1 MRMTA
6 RVALL
11 AAAGVAA
18 MFLGACGSDDPD
30 PLDSATG
37 PTVSVA
43 VREDGGLTSVEVEA
57 VGLEASAEYLALLH
71 AGTCEAEGA
80 SAGRLGTLLSDGDGS
95 ASLTTSTVLV
105 GAVGA
110 PTDLTPGLLS
120 DGDHV
125 VRVVR
130 VGGDEA
136 ACVAVP

>member
-1 MRMTA
+1 
-6 RVALL
+6 
-11 AAAGVAA
+11 
-18 MFLGACGSDDPD
+18 
-30 PLDSATG
+30 
-37 PTVSVA
+37 VSVG
-43 VREDGGLTSVEVEA
+43 VREDAGLTSLAIEA
-57 VGLEASAEYLALLH
+57 VGLEADAEYLALLH

-80 SAGRLGTLLSDGDGS
+80 SAGRLGTLQADGDGS

-110 PTDLTPGLLS
+110 PTNLTPALLS

-136 ACVAVP
+136 TCVAGP

>member
-1 MRMTA
+1 MTV

-11 AAAGVAA
+11 AATGAAA
-18 MFLGACGSDDPD
+18 MLLAACGSDDPD
-30 PLDSATG
+30 SLDSAAG

-43 VREDGGLTSVEVEA
+43 VREDGGLTSLAIEA
-57 VGLEASAEYLALLH
+57 VGLEADAEYLALLH

-80 SAGRLGTLLSDGDGS
+80 SAGRLGTLQADGDGS

-110 PTDLTPGLLS
+110 PTNLTPALLS

-136 ACVAVP
+136 TCVAVP

>member
-1 MRMTA
+1 MTV

-11 AAAGVAA
+11 AAAGAAA
-18 MFLGACGSDDPD
+18 MLLAACGSDDPD
-30 PLDSATG
+30 PLESAAG
-37 PTVSVA
+37 PTVSVGA
-43 VREDGGLTSVEVEA
+43 HEDGGLTSLNLEA

-80 SAGRLGTLLSDGDGS
+80 SAGRLGTLQADGDGS

-110 PTDLTPGLLS
+110 PTDLTPALLS

-130 VGGDEA
+130 VGGDEV

>member
-1 MRMTA
+1 MIIRA
-6 RVALL
+6 ALL
-11 AAAGVAA
+11 AAAGAVAILLA
-18 MFLGACGSDDPD
+18 ACGSDDPD
-30 PLDSATG
+30 PLESATG

-43 VREDGGLTSVEVEA
+43 VREDGGLTSLEIAA
-57 VGLEASAEYLALLH
+57 VGLEAGAEYLALLH

-80 SAGRLGTLLSDGDGS
+80 SAGRLGTLLSDGDGP
-95 ASLTTSTVLV
+95 ATLTTSTVLV

-110 PTDLTPGLLS
+110 PADLTPALLS
-120 DGDHV
+120 DGAHV

>member
-1 MRMTA
+1 MTV

-11 AAAGVAA
+11 ATAGAVAILLA
-18 MFLGACGSDDPD
+18 ACGSDDPD
-30 PLDSATG
+30 PLESATG
-37 PTVSVA
+37 PGIA
-43 VREDGGLTSVEVEA
+43 VDVRTEGGLTSLEIDGY
-57 VGLEASAEYLALLH
+57 GLEPGGEYLALMH

-80 SAGRLGTLLSDGDGS
+80 SAGRLGTLQADGDGS
-95 ASLTTSTVLV
+95 ATLTTSTVLV

-110 PTDLTPGLLS
+110 PTNLTPALLS

-125 VRVVR
+125 VRLVQ